1 MLRLRYESG
10 TGGATVELDGLDVG
24 VGTAD
29 ALRGRAW
36 SYTLGSRGI
45 SQVQRRAREVTV
57 SLGVSDPAKQDLLR
71 RVLDRDVQA
80 GTPGELVYDG
90 EWRTRAY
97 GVKAEPQT
105 LYRSYRA
112 ETLTLVLVDGIWR
125 RATTASYLPAAS
137 VGGDWL
143 NYPHDYPMNYMATPA
158 PQTVEGSAWAESPL
172 RLTIFG
178 PAVNP
183 VVTIAGNRYAYDGT
197 VPAGAR
203 VVIDG
208 LAKTVTEISVTGDE
222 VNRFSSARRGG
233 GLGSGEYCFQP
244 LPPGVS
250 SLAWPGTFGFDLTRW
265 DEESEPP
272 CTSS

>member
-1 MLRLRYESG
+1 MHRLRYESG
-10 TGGATVELDGLDVG
+10 TGGEAVELDERRLSA
-24 VGTAD
+24 GTATG
-29 ALRGRAW
+29 LRGREW
-36 SYTLGSRGI
+36 DYVLGPRGI

-57 SLGVSDPAKQDLLR
+57 TVTSTDPEGRDRAR
-71 RVLDRDVQA
+71 RIMDRDVQA
-80 GTPGELVYDG
+80 GTPGELVFDG
-90 EWRTRAY
+90 EWRTRAFA
-97 GVKAEPQT
+97 VRSEPS
-105 LYRSYRA
+105 LLFRRLSVA
-112 ETLTLVLVDGIWR
+112 DLTLVLVDGIWR

-197 VPAGAR
+197 VAAGAR